1 MNPTRLILPAIFGL
15 SLMGLSACKD
25 KAAKPAET
33 PITVPDASTHT
44 GYFIKTDRASIG
56 RVVLNESEN
65 GISVTIDAEGISPGF
80 HGMHFH
86 VKGDCSDEAFK
97 NSGGHI
103 NPSGKEHGLKNPNGP
118 DNADLPNLEVNA
130 EGIARQTVFTD
141 RLSFNGAGD
150 RPALF
155 DEDGSALVIHANED
169 DQMTQP
175 IGGAGPRIACAVIQ
189 RAK

>member
-1 MNPTRLILPAIFGL
+1 MKPTHLIFPVIIGL
-15 SLMGLSACKD
+15 SLAGLSGCKD
-25 KAAKPAET
+25 KAAKVSET
-33 PITVPDASTHT
+33 PITVPNASTHT
-44 GYFIKTDRASIG
+44 AYFIKTDRASIG
-56 RVVLNESEN
+56 RVVLNEGED
-65 GISVTIDAEGISPGF
+65 GISVTIDVEGISPGF

-86 VKGDCSDEAFK
+86 VKADCSDEAFK

-130 EGIARQTVFTD
+130 QGIARQTVFTD

-189 RAK
+189 RDN